1 MMGLSWF
8 AIALCMAAAHGAEE
22 IRMPWEK
29 PKPMVHRVNFTTT
42 AGEFVIELHDEYSP
56 LGVARFLELVEAG
69 FFTDQ
74 VSRFALVF
82 A

>member
-1 MMGLSWF
+1 
-8 AIALCMAAAHGAEE
+8 
-22 IRMPWEK
+22 MPWEK